1 LTSLKIVKRRIEK
14 RQFVKA
20 IIRILFCV
28 AMLGVALR
36 VTFHDALPMT
46 AVAYYVLTPMV
57 IAIILATTGVLLLA
71 SHRPLSACATLFA
84 ALLMAVVEGSNQL
97 GFASCAS
104 FDSPQLR
111 VVTWNVGGIRGRPRA
126 IRANVADV
134 LSGFNADIVVLSEA
148 PRSSTTNPDFW
159 RSRFPGYSVAVPG
172 DGLGLIIISR
182 SSLFD
187 VRVHELGR
195 HAYLV
200 TAQGAFHGRLLE
212 IFLVDFPSNPRAIR
226 QPLIQNPQLLR
237 PPPSGT
243 GRVLMGDFNTPR
255 DSTWFS
261 AYDGLYT
268 NAFDQSGQGWR
279 KTWPSL
285 VPVLDIDHI
294 WTAEIY
300 WLYARR
306 CRLSDHQIIGRLS
319 RISRG
324 APNGI

>member
-1 LTSLKIVKRRIEK
+1 M
-14 RQFVKA
+14 KA

-28 AMLGVALR
+28 AMLAVALR

-97 GFASCAS
+97 GFASCTS

-134 LSGFNADIVVLSEA
+134 LSGFNADVAVLSEA

-182 SSLFD
+182 SLLFD

-195 HAYLV
+195 RAYLV
-200 TAQGAFHGRLLE
+200 TAQGAFHGRPLE
-212 IFLVDFPSNPRAIR
+212 IFLVDFPSNPRVTR
-226 QPLIQNPQLLR
+226 QTLIQNPQLLR

-255 DSTWFS
+255 DSKWFD
-261 AYDGLYT
+261 AYEGLYA

-294 WTAEIY
+294 WTAGNLLAVCTRVPAI
-300 WLYARR
+300 RS
-306 CRLSDHQIIGRLS
+306 SDHRPVVADLAWS
-319 RISRG
+319 S
-324 APNGI
+324 